1 MNLKKLIYIV
11 IGSLCLGLGAIGA
24 VLPILPTVPFLLVAA
39 CCYAKSSDKLNNW
52 FKGTKLYK
60 NNLES
65 YVEGRGMT
73 RKTKIK
79 IMLMVT
85 ILMLIGFAMM
95 HAVVIGRIVLAVVWV
110 FHVIYFVFGIKTI
123 PESVSNDLEGGISND

>member
-73 RKTKIK
+73 RKTKIR

>member
-1 MNLKKLIYIV
+1 MNIKKIIYIV
-11 IGSLCLGLGAIGA
+11 IGSICLGLGAIGA
-24 VLPILPTVPFLLVAA
+24 VIPLLPTVPFLLVSA
-39 CCYAKSSDKLNNW
+39 CCYAKSSEKLNNW
-52 FKGTKLYK
+52 FKSTKLYK

-73 RKTKIK
+73 KKSKVK

-95 HAVVIGRIVLAVVWV
+95 HAVVVGRIVLAAVWV
-110 FHVIYFVFGIKTI
+110 FHVLYFVFGIKTI
-123 PESVSNDLEGGISND
+123 PENTSNN